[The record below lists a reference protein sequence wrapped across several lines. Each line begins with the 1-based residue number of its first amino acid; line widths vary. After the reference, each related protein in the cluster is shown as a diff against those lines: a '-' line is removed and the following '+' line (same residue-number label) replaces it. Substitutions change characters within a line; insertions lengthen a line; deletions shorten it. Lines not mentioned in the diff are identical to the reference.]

1 MHLALK
7 GHGYQVLEAETGEQ
21 ALIEASTKRPDLAVI
36 DWGLPD
42 LEGIDV
48 LLRLREWSRI
58 PVIMLTVRDA
68 EQDKIAALDAGA
80 DDYVVKPFGMGELL
94 ARIRVALRHAAKG
107 DIEPVIDAGGLTINL
122 AERRVELYGA
132 PVRLTPIEYDLL
144 KVLAQHAGKVV
155 TQRQLLRQ
163 VWGDIDPDN
172 AAHYLRVY
180 IGHLRKKIEDDAT
193 RPWRIVTEPG
203 VGYRLVT
210 EAPQ

>member
-107 DIEPVIDAGGLTINL
+107 DLEPVIDAGGLTINL
-122 AERRVELYGA
+122 AERRVELYGT

-163 VWGDIDPDN
+163 VWRDIDPDN

-193 RPWRIVTEPG
+193 RPWRIITEPG